1 MSADR
6 NLLFGVLALQADLLD
21 AARFAEACSAWAAR
35 KDMPLADLLV
45 QRGWLTEEERGHVE
59 FLLQRKLKKHN
70 GDARASLAEVTT
82 DRVRHSL
89 LSIADPGIQRSLAEL
104 PTADSPALG
113 STTAYQPQGRG
124 RYTLTRLHAA
134 GGIGQ
139 VWLARDGDLGRDV
152 ALKELRP
159 ERQEQPAA

>member
-45 QRGWLTEEERGHVE
+45 ERGWLTEEERGHVE
-59 FLLQRKLKKHN
+59 FLLQRKLKKHD

-82 DRVRHSL
+82 DPVRHSL
-89 LSIADPGIQRSLAEL
+89 LSIADPDVQQSLAAL
-104 PTADSPALG
+104 PTPDPPAPASP
-113 STTAYQPQGRG
+113 SAYQPQ
-124 RYTLTRLHAA
+124 
-134 GGIGQ
+134 
-139 VWLARDGDLGRDV
+139 
-152 ALKELRP
+152 
-159 ERQEQPAA
+159 